1 MKSSETFYNLPKKVL
16 FCSKC
21 VISNQRPSS
30 YPEFKH
36 TRERRDAHYIQFDNK
51 RHEKTE
57 FLNHN
62 DFSSYISFVRKKL
75 YEVSDKSELSNSYLY
90 ENWAFT
96 AEEDDLIIIPS
107 VLRHEVAKGRYDSDK
122 LRVTISSNLILNG
135 VNGEIY
141 D

>member
-1 MKSSETFYNLPKKVL
+1 MPFADFATV
-16 FCSKC
+16 
-21 VISNQRPSS
+21 
-30 YPEFKH
+30 
-36 TRERRDAHYIQFDNK
+36 HYIQFDNIK
-51 RHEKTE
+51 HEKTE
-57 FLNHN
+57 FINHN
-62 DFSSYISFVRKKL
+62 DFSPYISYVRKKL
-75 YEVSDKSELSNSYLY
+75 YEVSDKSESSNSYLY

-96 AEEDDLIIIPS
+96 AEEDDLIIFPS